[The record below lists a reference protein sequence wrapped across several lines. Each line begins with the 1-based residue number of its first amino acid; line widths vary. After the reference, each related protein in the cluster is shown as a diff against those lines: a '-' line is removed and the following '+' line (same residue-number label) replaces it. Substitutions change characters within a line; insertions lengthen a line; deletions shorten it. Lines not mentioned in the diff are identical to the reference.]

1 MKIQWFGNSTF
12 LLTTD
17 LGKKILL
24 DPFNIFS
31 TLTENIT
38 ADISTFSRP
47 IDFSI
52 VKNIKPFGKIV
63 NTACNCDIE
72 NIKVEGFESKSDSI
86 NGLKRGP
93 NIIYLFKVDNLKI
106 CHLGYLG

>member
-38 ADISTFSRP
+38 MWQ
-47 IDFSI
+47 
-52 VKNIKPFGKIV
+52 K
-63 NTACNCDIE
+63 
-72 NIKVEGFESKSDSI
+72 ES
-86 NGLKRGP
+86 NGASYKRRKQ
-93 NIIYLFKVDNLKI
+93 NWNM
-106 CHLGYLG
+106 